1 MIPFPSQLDD
11 RDQLLRLAGGF
22 WSGTYEGQSLLSE
35 ALIAR
40 SNLTKQTFERLQ
52 EAIDCRSRLDIPLY
66 RKEYWRQLVLKKS
79 VVNSFPSLYGE
90 DISYGDGSVYGK
102 RSASLPFVYPI
113 DAELDDCRLIANR
126 LTYSSVNLVSGLDF
140 VIDKKYK
147 LLRLKENPFDNSGFS
162 TQTTEDG
169 DVELT
174 MWLYRP
180 SIDREY
186 VYQHF
191 GYVVNLWAETSQSYK
206 NLVNN
211 VYDCLVDGTS
221 IGKTLDAVTAIT
233 GIPLAKGDET
243 VKELYRDKTRHL
255 VITDKNVYAVAI
267 QANVSV
273 EEGDYLTQDQSIC
286 DGLEY
291 YEFNRGDVPASVN
304 GVSLLKDML
313 PGSYIG
319 EVGFNNKTQDL
330 IVDSDLNGKTKVSFA
345 LGGHPFD
352 VEKFWNDVHA
362 KGLASGRTLA
372 DVLDTRTEK
381 VGEPTAASLPATIN
395 PFQFLIENIFRYGA
409 FLVKIKSSAVDPA
422 AVGLDKLTYVKR
434 LLPPHTMMILIV
446 SMPDL
451 QSEIVT
457 ESDDTT
463 PTTFTCSN
471 TLSEDLEATSLESA
485 VRSRIVSGV
494 FL

>member
-1 MIPFPSQLDD
+1 MIQFPSQLDD
-11 RDQLLRLAGGF
+11 RDQLLRLVGGF
-22 WSGTYEGQSLLSE
+22 WSGTYEGQNLLSE
-35 ALIAR
+35 ALLSR

-52 EAIDCRSRLDIPLY
+52 EAIDCRSRVDVPLY

-79 VVNSFPSLYGE
+79 VVDSFPNLYGE
-90 DISYGDGSVYGK
+90 DISYGDGSIYGK

-113 DAELDDCRLIANR
+113 DAELDDCRLITNR

-140 VIDKKYK
+140 VVDKKYK
-147 LLRLKENPFDNSGFS
+147 ILRFKQNPFNNPGFS

-221 IGKTLDAVTAIT
+221 VGKTLDAITAIT
-233 GIPLAKGDET
+233 GIPLAKGNET
-243 VKELYRDKTRHL
+243 VKEIYKDKTHNL
-255 VITDKNVYAVAI
+255 VITDKNVYALSL
-267 QANVSV
+267 QANILV
-273 EEGDYLTQDQSIC
+273 EEGDYLSQDQTIC

-291 YEFNRGDVPASVN
+291 HEFNRGEVPESID

-313 PGSYIG
+313 PGNYIG
-319 EVGFNNKTQDL
+319 EIGFNNQTQNL
-330 IVDSDLNGKTKVSFA
+330 IVESDLNGKTKVSFA

-352 VEKFWNDVHA
+352 VDNFWNDVHDR
-362 KGLASGRTLA
+362 GLASGTTLA
-372 DVLDTRTEK
+372 DLLDTRTEK
-381 VGEPTAASLPATIN
+381 IGEPTAASLPSTIN
-395 PFQFLIENIFRYGA
+395 PLQFLAENIFRYGA

-446 SMPDL
+446 SMPDI

-463 PTTFTCSN
+463 PVTFTCSN
-471 TLSEDLEATSLESA
+471 TLSEDLESTSLESA